1 MNPWQPT
8 CEMAMLRACL
18 RGWAV
23 IGLVAAVVTA
33 WAVGRG

>member
-8 CEMAMLRACL
+8 AEAAMLRACV

-23 IGLVAAVVTA
+23 IGLVATVVTA
-33 WAVGRG
+33 WAVRRG